1 MIHRYIGELIK
12 NSIDAVLENPV
23 LLDDLFAGNYEL
35 VTTEA
40 SAIKEYFAK
49 NGLNVVTG
57 YPRNTTEFPAVCI
70 ILAEEGQNEE
80 VVGDTG
86 GFIDDEED
94 QNLGKE
100 IYTSFWNHSYRL
112 LVITEHP
119 DVTSYY
125 YEIVKYIMAYGQK
138 SLERDGCFDFSMSGN
153 DLAPDPRYL
162 PDHLFARQLVF
173 RCGREFQLIIR
184 DSDLRYGGLRVS
196 GIHVDSGGSQS
207 DVGSVN
213 TGVKPYT
220 E

>member
-1 MIHRYIGELIK
+1 MIHRYISELIK
-12 NSIDAVLENPV
+12 GSIEAITQDPV

-35 VTTEA
+35 VTSEA
-40 SAIKEYFAK
+40 DAIKAYFARE
-49 NGLNVVTG
+49 GLNVVTG

-70 ILAEEGQNEE
+70 ILGEESQDEE
-80 VVGDTG
+80 VIGDTG
-86 GFIDDEED
+86 GFIDDEDDE
-94 QNLGKE
+94 NLGKE

-112 LVITEHP
+112 LIITEHP

-125 YEIVKYIMAYGQK
+125 YEIVKYILAYGQK
-138 SLERDGCFDFSMSGN
+138 SLEKDGCLNFHMSGN

-162 PDHLFARQLVF
+162 PDHLFARQLTF
-173 RCGREFQLIIR
+173 RCEREFQLIIR

-196 GIHVDSGGSQS
+196 GIHVDKGGSKN